1 MSRASPFTPVLQ
13 LHGVTAF
20 HDNAKVLRHIDLAIP
35 CGLTAI
41 AGDEG
46 TGKTTLLRLLS
57 GDLQPA
63 SGSRSPVDALWLDLR
78 LPDHDEHTPR
88 EVWTQLQG
96 QCPRWNHELLTELTH
111 ALGLTEHLDKHLFML
126 SAGSRRKVALAALLA
141 SGATVTC
148 IDQPWAALDLAS
160 IRIIREFLHDMADHP
175 SRAWVVADYEPDP
188 ELPWNCKIHT
198 PASFTHRPDKFR

>member
-78 LPDHDEHTPR
+78 LPDHDEHTPH

-96 QCPRWNHELLTELTH
+96 QCPRWNHELLAELTH

-126 SAGSRRKVALAALLA
+126 SAAAAARSLWPRFWPA
-141 SGATVTC
+141 APPVTC
-148 IDQPWAALDLAS
+148 ILVSLGRS
-160 IRIIREFLHDMADHP
+160 
-175 SRAWVVADYEPDP
+175 
-188 ELPWNCKIHT
+188 T
-198 PASFTHRPDKFR
+198 